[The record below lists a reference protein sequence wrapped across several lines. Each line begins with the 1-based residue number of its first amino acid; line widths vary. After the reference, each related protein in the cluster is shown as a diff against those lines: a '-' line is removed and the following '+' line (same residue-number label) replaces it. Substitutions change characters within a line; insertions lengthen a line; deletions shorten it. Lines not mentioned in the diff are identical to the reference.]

1 MGGKDPNRQPR
12 LHSVRETP
20 RGWIRLATCTGC
32 GHKGPLPAEQLIRK
46 FGELE
51 LVEFA
56 LITLKCT
63 ACGGR
68 GATASMIRLCE
79 PGCPR
84 QRG

>member
-12 LHSVRETP
+12 VGSLRNTP
-20 RGWIRLATCTGC
+20 PGWIRLAQCQAC
-32 GHKGPLPAEQLIRK
+32 GHQGTLPVDALLRRW
-46 FGELE
+46 GELQ

-56 LITLKCT
+56 MQSLRCS
-63 ACGGR
+63 ACGAR
-68 GATASMIRLCE
+68 DVRHTMIRLCE